1 MVKVVDLKEVET
13 CSFVWSE
20 LFGHSKEIQYFV
32 GTKKWEIASFLDFV
46 DACFHIEVIGFWEFV

>member
-32 GTKKWEIASFLDFV
+32 GKKKWEIV
-46 DACFHIEVIGFWEFV
+46 